1 MPETAI
7 PQVGKKAPAFDLAAV
22 PGGRVKLSS
31 LKGKKVVLYFYPK
44 DNTPGCT
51 TEACNFRDQH
61 ARLHST
67 DTVVLGVSPDSVAS
81 HEKFAAKFELPF
93 TLLSDPDHAVCEK
106 YGVWVEKNM
115 YGKKRMGI
123 QRATFV
129 VAPDGRI
136 AKVFPKVSPKTHDD
150 VVLEALGELAA
161 T

>member
-1 MPETAI
+1 MPETAM
-7 PQVGKKAPAFDLAAV
+7 PQVGKKAPAFDLPAA

-44 DNTPGCT
+44 DDTPGCT

-61 ARLHST
+61 ARLQSA
-67 DTVVLGVSPDSVAS
+67 DTVILGISPDSVAS

-115 YGKKRMGI
+115 YGRKSMGV
-123 QRATFV
+123 QRATLLIDREGKIAAV
-129 VAPDGRI
+129 WPKVKVEGHVDEVA
-136 AKVFPKVSPKTHDD
+136 AKV
-150 VVLEALGELAA
+150 AELP
-161 T
+161 